1 MVAVFIPSEKHDC
14 FGGRFLCQFL
24 QSEPKAGRPQGVD
37 LFGKYVPHNGNG
49 DKRERRNGGKRQS
62 VYVLVL
68 LGRRRGEYERGLVFV
83 LAL

>member
-1 MVAVFIPSEKHDC
+1 MGVVS
-14 FGGRFLCQFL
+14 L

-37 LFGKYVPHNGNG
+37 LFGKFVPHNDNG

-68 LGRRRGEYERGLVFV
+68 LGRRRGEYERGLIFVF
-83 LAL
+83 AL

>member
-14 FGGRFLCQFL
+14 FGGRFLIPK
-24 QSEPKAGRPQGVD
+24 QSEPKAGRPHGVD
-37 LFGKYVPHNGNG
+37 LFGKDVPHNDNG

-68 LGRRRGEYERGLVFV
+68 LGRRRGEYERGLIFVF
-83 LAL
+83 AL